1 MVNLF
6 LRDQVADRLVRVFA
20 AYSVSIV
27 TANKLRW
34 FLLTWFQQS
43 RVVCSGM
50 CLTVNTWRYL
60 DKHAFFFFFKP
71 VGAKVPVSCKTNADC
86 VCLSSSDWFSSHT
99 YSIMF
104 SRVVKMKTVYLFP
117 GNKVATYI

>member
-1 MVNLF
+1 MVSTDLVSAVTCSVF
-6 LRDQVADRLVRVFA
+6 RD
-20 AYSVSIV
+20 VSHCQHMEIFRQ
-27 TANKLRW
+27 T
-34 FLLTWFQQS
+34 
-43 RVVCSGM
+43 C
-50 CLTVNTWRYL
+50 
-60 DKHAFFFFFKP
+60 FFFFFKP